1 MTARDVSEAAAAG
14 DVLALR
20 IWNETTAMLASAIA
34 NILDVF
40 NPDLVVLGGGVT
52 NAGDMLLRPVR
63 EQALAWAMPPM
74 RAAEIVLAELGSSAR
89 RRQCGGRRIR
99 PVRGASVTPP
109 AARSDPDAPA
119 ATRVPASPTAA
130 AAEARRA

>member
-40 NPDLVVLGGGVT
+40 NPDLIVLGGGVT

-74 RAAEIVLAELGSSAR
+74 RAAEIVLAELGSRLGVVSAAVVAFDR
-89 RRQCGGRRIR
+89 FGG
-99 PVRGASVTPP
+99 SVTPP
-109 AARSDPDAPA
+109 AARSDPDATA

-130 AAEARRA
+130 AAAARRA